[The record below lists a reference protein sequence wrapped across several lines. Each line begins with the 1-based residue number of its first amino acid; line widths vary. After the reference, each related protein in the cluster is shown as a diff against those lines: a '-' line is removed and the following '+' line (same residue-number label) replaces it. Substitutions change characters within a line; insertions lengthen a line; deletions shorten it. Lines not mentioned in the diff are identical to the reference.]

1 MTANHFDLLF
11 HPSFIA
17 LIGPN
22 NNSETFPDKIWSFW
36 KCPFKATKEQLKHF
50 EGTSN
55 IYDRLVM
62 VQSISVSVVWKPDHK
77 KLYLSQTMAI
87 GQTLTIMHVLNWIWL
102 CPLASKQH
110 QYLNLCQRH
119 REFPSNLLSK
129 YYSGLMVLNYSA
141 QMGTGASNMAWSLA
155 CFSKLDEYKAK
166 HDKITEIDD
175 NWMGYC

>member
-22 NNSETFPDKIWSFW
+22 YNSETFPDKIWSFW

-62 VQSISVSVVWKPDHK
+62 VQSISVSVVWKPYHK

-87 GQTLTIMHVLNWIWL
+87 GQTLTIMHVFNWIWL
-102 CPLASKQH
+102 CPLASKHQQH
-110 QYLNLCQRH
+110 PNPCQLH
-119 REFPSNLLSK
+119 QEFPSNLQSES
-129 YYSGLMVLNYSA
+129 YPGLMLLKLKLR
-141 QMGTGASNMAWSLA
+141 TGASNMAWSLA
-155 CFSKLDEYKAK
+155 CLA
-166 HDKITEIDD
+166 
-175 NWMGYC
+175 N